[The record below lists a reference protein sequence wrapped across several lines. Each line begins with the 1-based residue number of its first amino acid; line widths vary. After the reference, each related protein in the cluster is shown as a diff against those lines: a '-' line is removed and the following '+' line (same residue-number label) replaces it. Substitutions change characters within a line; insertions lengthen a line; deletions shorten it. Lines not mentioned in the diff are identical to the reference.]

1 MKNIMIQTDDIIAP
15 FCQTRYLVV
24 SSFFFIIPATYACV
38 HNLYLYSLLLG
49 LTTIISA
56 NYWRKATYSWRRNM
70 DLIFSKVSFAI
81 YIYNGIKYSHSIKD
95 LIEGLIRLM
104 IMVYYFRVSGELFK
118 IKDDSWYKYH
128 VVFHILI
135 ALEQMRILNNII
147 KGTNI

>member
-1 MKNIMIQTDDIIAP
+1 
-15 FCQTRYLVV
+15 
-24 SSFFFIIPATYACV
+24 
-38 HNLYLYSLLLG
+38 LG